1 MTLVLT
7 ENQKKRVEKDLA
19 EAKIKMV
26 QAISKLG
33 STLEIAKTESG
44 WEEWIEEDAKRVQ
57 YYENHIARL
66 TEILNKGEIEVK
78 E

>member
-1 MTLVLT
+1 MTLTLT
-7 ENQKKRVEKDLA
+7 ENQRKRIESDLA

-26 QAISKLG
+26 QALSKLG
-33 STLEIAKTESG
+33 NTLEISKTEGG

-66 TEILNKGEIEVK
+66 TEIFNKGEIEVNG
-78 E
+78 

>member
-7 ENQKKRVEKDLA
+7 ENQKKRVKKDLV

-26 QAISKLG
+26 QALEKLG
-33 STLEIAKTESG
+33 NTIEIATTESG
-44 WEEWIEEDAKRVQ
+44 WEEWLEEDSERVQ
-57 YYENHIARL
+57 YYKNRIAKL
-66 TEILNKGEIEVK
+66 TEILDKGEIKVK

>member
-1 MTLVLT
+1 MTLTLT
-7 ENQKKRVEKDLA
+7 KNQRERVEKDLA

-26 QAISKLG
+26 QALAKLG
-33 STLEIAKTESG
+33 NTLEIAKTESG
-44 WEEWIEEDAKRVQ
+44 WEEWLEEDAKRVQ

-66 TEILNKGEIEVK
+66 TAILEKGEIEVK